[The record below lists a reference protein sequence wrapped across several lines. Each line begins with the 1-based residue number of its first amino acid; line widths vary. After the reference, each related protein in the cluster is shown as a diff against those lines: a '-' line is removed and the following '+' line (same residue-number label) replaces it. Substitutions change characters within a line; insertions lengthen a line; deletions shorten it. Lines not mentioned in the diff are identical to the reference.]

1 MENALLLLLLLLL
14 LPLLLLLFD
23 GGVGVKRD
31 DALAPKY
38 QKGDETNRPNEFER
52 GTGGELLY
60 GCRDHANN
68 VTEGRVSG
76 DGLNCFLNLRGDV

>member
-1 MENALLLLLLLLL
+1 MLLLLLLL
-14 LPLLLLLFD
+14 LPLLLLLLFD

-31 DALAPKY
+31 DARAPKD